1 VNEIEAL
8 NATPGVGNEKPLQY
22 GSECN
27 QHLVPK
33 EVLVMEIVALFCD
46 IDDFCLQFEPLWQQ
60 HLICEGRRYRCR
72 GQRLCLSE
80 VMTIMVS
87 FHQSGY
93 RTFKDYYLRY
103 GLPHLCWAF
112 PQVVSYTRFVEL
124 MAEALIPLCAYLQ
137 TRKGRSE
144 GVAFIDST
152 LLAVCHP
159 KRSGRHKVFA
169 GLARWG
175 RNSLGWGYG
184 FKLHLLI
191 NDVGELLACRL
202 TVANVDDRVPVPAL
216 VAKVQGKVFG
226 DRGYISQALFA
237 TLFTHG
243 VQLITKLR
251 KDMKNKLL
259 PMLDK
264 LLLRKRSLIETVN
277 DQLKNISQIEHSRH
291 RSVTNFLVNLV
302 AGLIAYTYQPK
313 KPSLHI
319 RMPQDASIYLAVL

>member
-1 VNEIEAL
+1 
-8 NATPGVGNEKPLQY
+8 
-22 GSECN
+22 
-27 QHLVPK
+27 
-33 EVLVMEIVALFCD
+33 MEIIALFCD

-60 HLICEGRRYRCR
+60 HLLHEGSR
-72 GQRLCLSE
+72 QRWREHRLGLSE
-80 VMTIMVS
+80 VMTIVVS

-93 RTFKDYYLRY
+93 RTFKDYFLRY
-103 GLPHLCWAF
+103 VTLHLRWAF
-112 PQVVSYTRFVEL
+112 PQMVSYTRFVEL
-124 MAEALIPLCAYLQ
+124 MPEALVPLCAYFQ

-144 GVAFIDST
+144 GVAFIDAT

-159 KRSGRHKVFA
+159 KRSRHHKVFA

-175 RNSLGWGYG
+175 RNSLGWCYG
-184 FKLHLLI
+184 FKLHLII
-191 NDVGELLACRL
+191 NDVGDILACRL

-216 VAKVQGKVFG
+216 VAKVKGKVFG

-237 TLFTHG
+237 TLFSQGIH
-243 VQLITKLR
+243 LITKLR
-251 KDMKNKLL
+251 KDMKNKLF

-277 DQLKNISQIEHSRH
+277 DQLKNICQIEHTRH

-319 RMPQDASIYLAVL
+319 RMPQDASRSLVVL

>member
-1 VNEIEAL
+1 
-8 NATPGVGNEKPLQY
+8 
-22 GSECN
+22 
-27 QHLVPK
+27 
-33 EVLVMEIVALFCD
+33 
-46 IDDFCLQFEPLWQQ
+46 
-60 HLICEGRRYRCR
+60 
-72 GQRLCLSE
+72 
-80 VMTIMVS
+80 MTIVVS

-103 GLPHLCWAF
+103 VTLHLRWAF

-124 MAEALIPLCAYLQ
+124 MPEALAPLCAYLQ
-137 TRKGRSE
+137 TRKGRSA

-175 RNSLGWGYG
+175 RNSLGWSYG

-191 NDVGELLACRL
+191 NDLGELLACRL
-202 TVANVDDRVPVPAL
+202 TRANVDDRVPVPAL

-226 DRGYISQALFA
+226 DRGYISQVLFDALFA
-237 TLFTHG
+237 QG

-259 PMLDK
+259 PMMDK

-319 RMPQDASIYLAVL
+319 RRPQDAAVLTVIL

>member
-1 VNEIEAL
+1 
-8 NATPGVGNEKPLQY
+8 
-22 GSECN
+22 
-27 QHLVPK
+27 
-33 EVLVMEIVALFCD
+33 MESVALFCN
-46 IDDFCLQFEPLWQQ
+46 IDDFCLQFEPRWQR
-60 HLICEGRRYRCR
+60 HLVAAKSR
-72 GQRLCLSE
+72 QRWREPRLGLSE
-80 VMTIMVS
+80 VMTIVVS

-103 GLPHLCWAF
+103 VTPHLRWAF
-112 PQVVSYTRFVEL
+112 PQIVSYPRFVEL
-124 MAEALIPLCAYLQ
+124 RPETLLPLCASLH

-144 GVAFIDST
+144 GGACIDST

-159 KRSGRHKVFA
+159 KRSGRHKVVA

-175 RNSLGWGYG
+175 RNSLGWCYG

-191 NDVGELLACRL
+191 NDIGELLACRL

-226 DRGYISQALFA
+226 DRGYISQALFE
-237 TLFTHG
+237 TLFSQG

-259 PMLDK
+259 PMMDK
-264 LLLRKRSLIETVN
+264 LLLRKRSLSETVN

-291 RSVTNFLVNLV
+291 RSVTNFLVTLA

-319 RMPQDASIYLAVL
+319 RMPQDTSLPVVVL

>member
-1 VNEIEAL
+1 
-8 NATPGVGNEKPLQY
+8 
-22 GSECN
+22 
-27 QHLVPK
+27 
-33 EVLVMEIVALFCD
+33 MEIVALFCD
-46 IDDFCLQFEPLWQQ
+46 IDDFCLQFEPACQQRLVPAGKAQPLWTS
-60 HLICEGRRYRCR
+60 
-72 GQRLCLSE
+72 RLCLSE
-80 VMTIMVS
+80 VMTIVVN

-93 RTFKDYYLRY
+93 RTFKDYFLRY
-103 GLPHLCWAF
+103 VTPHLSWAF
-112 PQVVSYTRFVEL
+112 PHVVSYSRFVEL
-124 MAEALIPLCAYLQ
+124 MAAALVPLCTYLQ
-137 TRKGRSE
+137 TRKGKSH

-159 KRSGRHKVFA
+159 KRSARHKVFA
-169 GLARWG
+169 GFAAWG
-175 RNSLGWGYG
+175 KNSLGWAYG

-191 NDVGELLACRL
+191 NDLGELLACCL
-202 TVANVDDRVPVPAL
+202 TPANVDDRKPVPHL
-216 VAKVQGKVFG
+216 LHGLHGKVFG
-226 DRGYISQALFA
+226 DRGYISQALF
-237 TLFTHG
+237 TDLFAHG

-251 KDMKNKLL
+251 KDMKNKLM

-319 RMPQDASIYLAVL
+319 RMPHEEPLALVAL

>member
-1 VNEIEAL
+1 
-8 NATPGVGNEKPLQY
+8 
-22 GSECN
+22 
-27 QHLVPK
+27 
-33 EVLVMEIVALFCD
+33 MEIVALFCD
-46 IDDFCLQFEPLWQQ
+46 IDDFCLQFEPAWRRRLVT
-60 HLICEGRRYRCR
+60 EGSAPLL
-72 GQRLCLSE
+72 GTSRLCLSE
-80 VMTIMVS
+80 VMTIVVS

-93 RTFKDYYLRY
+93 RTFKDYFLRY
-103 GLPHLCWAF
+103 VTPHLSWAF
-112 PQVVSYTRFVEL
+112 PHVVSYSRFVEL
-124 MAEALIPLCAYLQ
+124 MPAALVPLCAYLQ
-137 TRKGRSE
+137 TRKGRSQ

-159 KRSGRHKVFA
+159 KRSPRHRVFA
-169 GLARWG
+169 GFAAWG
-175 RNSLGWGYG
+175 KNSLGWAYG

-191 NDVGELLACRL
+191 NDLGELVACCL
-202 TVANVDDRVPVPAL
+202 TAGNVDDRKPVPHL
-216 VAKVQGKVFG
+216 LQGLRGKVFG

-237 TLFTHG
+237 DLFAQG
-243 VQLITKLR
+243 GQLITKLR

-259 PMLDK
+259 SLMDK

-319 RMPQDASIYLAVL
+319 RMTQDAMVVL